1 MDHQE
6 IHSAQRRPA
15 IKAFSLL
22 KAPGILVC
30 KDHSQWE
37 GMIMI
42 MNTSD
47 RTKYWASAAVLAPSS
62 APVSTLLDW
71 LRMLGIFL
79 ALLLALSI
87 LTLVTCRCRY
97 TFRISEI
104 SKQPSLNCLIHFYSR
119 VIQVIV

>member
-1 MDHQE
+1 MARYWSFQRT
-6 IHSAQRRPA
+6 IKKFHSVQKRPA

-47 RTKYWASAAVLAPSS
+47 RTKYLASAAVVTPP

-87 LTLVTCRCRY
+87 LTLVTCR
-97 TFRISEI
+97 
-104 SKQPSLNCLIHFYSR
+104 
-119 VIQVIV
+119 